1 VLLRS
6 RRSDAPPL
14 LRRFAL
20 LTGLALGLAGAGVY
34 VVVRDQAIERAEG
47 HVGFHAR
54 FVADSILRQA
64 LHPSDF
70 DAPLTGD
77 RLVEVDELVRSQVVG
92 EGTLRVKLLSPDGI
106 VTYSNEHRLVG
117 ARADAHG
124 REELAEVLAGASVLE
139 VSSLNEDQGGG
150 EGDRKVLE
158 AYVPVRFAAAAPPSG
173 VFELYQDYAPVDR
186 DIRALVTP
194 IAGVLALALLMIW
207 IALFPI
213 LRRMTAALAS
223 RNRKLEEQARAL
235 ERTLGERTRAEEAR
249 ERSEE
254 QLRQA
259 QKMDAVGQLA
269 GGIAHDFN
277 NLLLA
282 INGYSELALARLSG
296 ADVRAREAIEEVRTA
311 GDRAASLTRQ
321 LLAFSRRQVLQPRE
335 VGLNSVIEDMSR
347 MLERLLGE
355 HLELELALDP
365 RAGRVVA
372 DPSQVEQ
379 VLMNL
384 TLNARDAMPDGGRL
398 RIETGRV
405 ESADVDGDLPPGAW
419 ATLVVAD
426 TGAGMDEETMRHVF
440 EPFFTTKEPGK
451 GTGLG
456 LSTVYGIIE
465 QSGGMIALESTPG
478 RGTTFRIAIPA
489 ATGEG
494 APAEDD
500 SGDGEAA
507 PVGAGTV
514 LLVEDDTVVR
524 RFVCEALELSGYAV
538 TEAAGPAEALELA
551 RAREF
556 DLVLTDVVMPE
567 MNGRQ
572 LAERVTRLRPAAR
585 ILFTSGYPRDPMDAE
600 AAFLQKPY
608 TMDELVRKVHDV
620 LAA

>member
-1 VLLRS
+1 VILRP

-20 LTGLALGLAGAGVY
+20 LTALALGLAGAGVY
-34 VVVRDQAIERAEG
+34 VVVRDRAIDRAES

-54 FVADSILRQA
+54 FVADAMLRHA
-64 LHPSDF
+64 LRPSDF
-70 DAPLTGD
+70 ERPATGE
-77 RLVEVDELVRSQVVG
+77 RLAELDKFIHTRLFH
-92 EGTLRVKLLSPDGI
+92 EGTLRVKLYSRDGVVVYSDRHGLIGRRPD
-106 VTYSNEHRLVG
+106 EHGL
-117 ARADAHG
+117 
-124 REELAEVLAGASVLE
+124 EELAEVLAGEEVLE
-139 VSSLNEDQGGG
+139 VSRLNAEGG
-150 EGDRKVLE
+150 ETDDRKVVE
-158 AYVPVRFAAAAPPSG
+158 AYVPVRFADGVPPAG

-186 DIRALVTP
+186 DIRALVKP
-194 IAGVLALALLMIW
+194 IAGVLVLALLGLW
-207 IALFPI
+207 VALFPI
-213 LRRMTAALAS
+213 LRRVTAALAS

-235 ERTLGERTRAEEAR
+235 ERTLADRVRAEEAR
-249 ERSEE
+249 ERSDE

-282 INGYSELALARLSG
+282 INGYSELALKRLDGDES
-296 ADVRAREAIEEVRTA
+296 RAREAIDEVREA

-335 VGLNSVIEDMSR
+335 VDLNEVIADMSR
-347 MLERLLGE
+347 MLDRLLGE

-365 RAGRVVA
+365 RAGLVVA

-384 TLNARDAMPDGGRL
+384 TLNARDAMPEGGRL

-405 ESADVDGDLPPGAW
+405 ENADVDGDLPPGAW
-419 ATLVVAD
+419 ATLAVAD
-426 TGAGMDEETMRHVF
+426 TGEGMDEETLRRVF

-456 LSTVYGIIE
+456 LSTVYGIVE
-465 QSGGMIALESTPG
+465 QSGGRIAVESAPG
-478 RGTTFRIAIPA
+478 RGTTVRIALPA
-489 ATGEG
+489 AAMAAAEPED
-494 APAEDD
+494 APADEAP
-500 SGDGEAA
+500 DGS
-507 PVGAGTV
+507 GTV
-514 LLVEDDTVVR
+514 LLVEDNTVVR
-524 RFVCEALELSGYAV
+524 RFVREALELSGYAV
-538 TEAAGPAEALELA
+538 TEAAGPGEALELA
-551 RAREF
+551 GAREF

-572 LAERVTRLRPAAR
+572 LAERVTRLRPGAR

>member
-1 VLLRS
+1 MILRQ

-14 LRRFAL
+14 VRRFAL
-20 LTGLALGLAGAGVY
+20 LTALALGLAGAGVF
-34 VVVRDQAIERAEG
+34 VVVRERAIDRAESQ
-47 HVGFHAR
+47 VGFHAR
-54 FVADSILRQA
+54 FVADAMLRHELRPQ
-64 LHPSDF
+64 DF
-70 DAPLTGD
+70 DTPAQGN
-77 RLVEVDELVRSQVVG
+77 RLVELDEFVRTRLFH
-92 EGTLRVKLLSPDGI
+92 EGTLRVKLYSRDGTI
-106 VTYSNEHRLVG
+106 VYSDRHETIGRRVG
-117 ARADAHG
+117 EDERA
-124 REELAEVLAGASVLE
+124 ELIEVLAGEEVLE
-139 VSSLNEDQGGG
+139 VSTLNAEFGGAD
-150 EGDRKVLE
+150 DRKVLE
-158 AYVPVRFAAAAPPSG
+158 AYVPVRFAEGVPPAG

-186 DIRALVTP
+186 DIRALVIP
-194 IAGVLALALLMIW
+194 IAVVLVLVLLLLW
-207 IALFPI
+207 VALFPI
-213 LRRMTAALAS
+213 LRRITTALAS
-223 RNRKLEEQARAL
+223 RHERLEAQARAL
-235 ERTLGERTRAEEAR
+235 ERTLADRERAEEAR

-282 INGYSELALARLSG
+282 INGYSELALARLG
-296 ADVRAREAIEEVRTA
+296 DADNRAREAIEEVRSA

-335 VGLNSVIEDMSR
+335 VELNEVIADMSR

-355 HLELELALDP
+355 QLDLELALDP
-365 RAGRVVA
+365 RAGLVVA
-372 DPSQVEQ
+372 DPSQIEQ
-379 VLMNL
+379 VVMNL
-384 TLNARDAMPDGGRL
+384 TLNARDAMPGGGSL

-419 ATLVVAD
+419 AILAVSD
-426 TGAGMDEETMRHVF
+426 TGEGMDEETLRHVF

-456 LSTVYGIIE
+456 LSTVYGIVE
-465 QSGGMIALESTPG
+465 QSGGRIAVESSPG
-478 RGTTFRIAIPA
+478 RGTTVRIALPA
-489 ATGEG
+489 GVGDAVGDVDEAG
-494 APAEDD
+494 ASPTPA
-500 SGDGEAA
+500 GN
-507 PVGAGTV
+507 GTV
-514 LLVEDDTVVR
+514 LLVEDDPVVR
-524 RFVCEALELSGYAV
+524 SFVREALELSGYTV
-538 TEAAGPAEALELA
+538 TEAAGPGEALEQA
-551 RAREF
+551 SATEF

>member
-1 VLLRS
+1 VILRP

-20 LTGLALGLAGAGVY
+20 LTALALGLAGAGVY
-34 VVVRDQAIERAEG
+34 VVVRDRAIDRAERQ
-47 HVGFHAR
+47 VGFHAR
-54 FVADSILRQA
+54 FVADAMLRHA
-64 LHPSDF
+64 LRPSDF
-70 DAPLTGD
+70 ERPATGE
-77 RLVEVDELVRSQVVG
+77 RLIELDEFIRTRLFH
-92 EGTLRVKLLSPDGI
+92 EGTLRVKLYSRDG
-106 VTYSNEHRLVG
+106 VVVYSDRHGLIGRRSDEHEL
-117 ARADAHG
+117 
-124 REELAEVLAGASVLE
+124 EELSEVLAGEEVLE
-139 VSSLNEDQGGG
+139 VSRLNAEGG
-150 EGDRKVLE
+150 ETDDRKVLE
-158 AYVPVRFAAAAPPSG
+158 AYVPVRFAQDVPPAG

-186 DIRALVTP
+186 DVRALVKP
-194 IAGVLALALLMIW
+194 MAVVLVLALLGLW
-207 IALFPI
+207 VALFPI
-213 LRRMTAALAS
+213 LRRVTAVLAS
-223 RNRKLEEQARAL
+223 RNRRLEEQARAL
-235 ERTLGERTRAEEAR
+235 ERTLAERVRAEEAR

-282 INGYSELALARLSG
+282 INGYSELALTRLGGDES
-296 ADVRAREAIEEVRTA
+296 RAREAIEEVRGA

-321 LLAFSRRQVLQPRE
+321 LLAFSRRQVLQPRDVDLNE
-335 VGLNSVIEDMSR
+335 VIADMSR

-365 RAGRVVA
+365 HAGLVVA

-398 RIETGRV
+398 RIETGRI
-405 ESADVDGDLPPGAW
+405 ENADVDGDLPPGSW
-419 ATLVVAD
+419 ATLAVAD
-426 TGAGMDEETMRHVF
+426 TGDGMDEETLRRVF

-456 LSTVYGIIE
+456 LSTVYGIVE
-465 QSGGMIALESTPG
+465 QSGGRIAVESAPG
-478 RGTTFRIAIPA
+478 RGTTVRIALPA
-489 ATGEG
+489 AAVTVTEPED
-494 APAEDD
+494 APADEAP
-500 SGDGEAA
+500 DGN
-507 PVGAGTV
+507 GTV
-514 LLVEDDTVVR
+514 LLVEDNAVVR
-524 RFVCEALELSGYAV
+524 RFVREALEMSGYAV
-538 TEAAGPAEALELA
+538 TEAAGPGEALEFA
-551 RAREF
+551 GAREF

-572 LAERVTRLRPAAR
+572 LAERVTRLRPDAR

>member
-1 VLLRS
+1 VILRP
-6 RRSDAPPL
+6 RRSDAPRL
-14 LRRFAL
+14 LRSFAL
-20 LTGLALGLAGAGVY
+20 LTALALGLAGAGVY
-34 VVVRDQAIERAEG
+34 LVVRHEAIHRAEG

-54 FVADSILRQA
+54 FVADSILRHV
-64 LHPSDF
+64 LHPNDF
-70 DAPLTGD
+70 AAPVAGE
-77 RLVEVDELVRSQVVG
+77 RLVEVDERIRSQVLG
-92 EGTLRVKLLSPDGI
+92 EGTLRVKLWSRDGV
-106 VTYSNEHRLVG
+106 VTYSDEHRLIG
-117 ARADAHG
+117 DRADAHG

-139 VSSLNEDQGGG
+139 VSSLNAEHGGG

-158 AYVPVRFAAAAPPSG
+158 AYVPVRFAPGGPPAG
-173 VFELYQDYAPVDR
+173 VFEVYQDYAPVDG

-194 IAGVLALALLMIW
+194 IAGVLVLALLVLW
-207 IALFPI
+207 VALFPI
-213 LRRMTAALAS
+213 LRGVTAALAS
-223 RNRKLEEQARAL
+223 RNRRLEEQARAL
-235 ERTLGERTRAEEAR
+235 ERTLGERARAEEAR
-249 ERSEE
+249 ERSDE

-282 INGYSELALARLSG
+282 INGYSELALARLGS
-296 ADVRAREAIEEVRTA
+296 ADGRARDAIVEVRAA

-335 VGLNSVIEDMSR
+335 VGLNQVIEDMSR

-355 HLELELALDP
+355 QLELELALDA

-405 ESADVDGDLPPGAW
+405 DSADVDGDLPPGAW

-426 TGAGMDEETMRHVF
+426 TGAGMDEATMQHVF

-465 QSGGMIALESTPG
+465 QSGGMIAVESEPG
-478 RGTTFRIAIPA
+478 RGTIFRIALPA
-489 ATGEG
+489 AAGE
-494 APAEDD
+494 ALPDPEE
-500 SGDGEAA
+500 GDPEAA
-507 PVGAGTV
+507 PAGAGTV
-514 LLVEDDTVVR
+514 LLVEDDAVVR
-524 RFVCEALELSGYAV
+524 GFVREALELSGYAV
-538 TEAAGPAEALELA
+538 TEAAGPVEALELA
-551 RAREF
+551 GAREF
-556 DLVLTDVVMPE
+556 DLVLTDVVMPD

-572 LAERVTRLRPAAR
+572 LAERVTQLRPAAR
-585 ILFTSGYPRDPMDAE
+585 VLFTSGYPRDPMDAE
-600 AAFLQKPY
+600 DAFLQKPY

>member
-1 VLLRS
+1 MTLRPRPS
-6 RRSDAPPL
+6 EAPPL

-20 LTGLALGLAGAGVY
+20 LTALALGLAGAGIY
-34 VVVRDQAIERAEG
+34 LVVRHQAIDRAEG
-47 HVGFHAR
+47 QVGFHAR
-54 FVADSILRQA
+54 FVADSILRHT
-64 LHPSDF
+64 LRPSDF
-70 DAPLTGD
+70 ETPVTGA
-77 RLVEVDELVRSQVVG
+77 RLAELDELVRSQIFG
-92 EGTLRVKLLSPDGI
+92 DGTLRVQLWSAGGV
-106 VTYSNEHRLVG
+106 VTYSDEHRLIG
-117 ARADAHG
+117 QRADAHG
-124 REELAEVLAGASVLE
+124 REEQAEVLEGGSVLE
-139 VSSLNEDQGGG
+139 VSRLNEEQGGA

-158 AYVPVRFAAAAPPSG
+158 AYVPVRFAADAPPAG

-194 IAGVLALALLMIW
+194 IAGVLALGLLGLW

-213 LRRMTAALAS
+213 LRRVTAALAS
-223 RNRKLEEQARAL
+223 HNRRLEEQARTL

-249 ERSEE
+249 RRSEE

-282 INGYSELALARLSG
+282 INGYSELALARLG
-296 ADVRAREAIEEVRTA
+296 GGGDRAREAIEEVRAA

-335 VGLNSVIEDMSR
+335 VGLNQVIDDMSR

-355 HLELELALDP
+355 HLELELVLDP

-398 RIETGRV
+398 RIETGLV
-405 ESADVDGDLPPGAW
+405 ESADIDGDLPPGAW
-419 ATLVVAD
+419 TTLVVSD
-426 TGAGMDEETMRHVF
+426 TGAGIAEETMRHIF
-440 EPFFTTKEPGK
+440 EPFFTTKQPGE

-456 LSTVYGIIE
+456 LSMVYGIVE
-465 QSGGMIALESTPG
+465 QSGGRIAVESAPG
-478 RGTTFRIAIPA
+478 RGTSFRIALPA
-489 ATGEG
+489 ATGEA
-494 APAEDD
+494 APELAEADA
-500 SGDGEAA
+500 EAA
-507 PVGAGTV
+507 PPGNGTV
-514 LLVEDDTVVR
+514 LLVEDDGVVR
-524 RFVCEALELSGYAV
+524 GFVRQALELSGYAV
-538 TEAAGPAEALELA
+538 TEAAGPGEALEHA
-551 RAREF
+551 SAREF

-572 LAERVTRLRPAAR
+572 LAERVTQLRPHAR
-585 ILFTSGYPRDPMDAE
+585 ILFTSGYPRDP
-600 AAFLQKPY
+600 
-608 TMDELVRKVHDV
+608 
-620 LAA
+620 